1 MAGRTDRIMT
11 PHTGMNAV
19 CIGWIVSWMLAAQ
32 WSSPASARP
41 GFGREWKHHLVTII
55 GIMLIFGVGAPNDWF
70 GRRLWP
76 VNDAAG
82 WALVALAAA
91 GFAFTWWARIHLGK
105 LWSATVQR
113 KADHRV
119 VDTGPYG
126 IVRHPIY
133 TGVILAM
140 IAVSVQRASVLA
152 IAGTVVMT
160 AGWWIKA
167 RLEERFL
174 REQLGPAAYDAY
186 AARVPMLVPFI

>member
-1 MAGRTDRIMT
+1 MLVMMT
-11 PHTGMNAV
+11 PFSAMNWTCLA
-19 CIGWIVSWMLAAQ
+19 WIVSWMLAAR

-41 GFGREWKHHLVTII
+41 GFGREWKHHFVTMI
-55 GIMLIFGVGAPNDWF
+55 GIVLLFAVSAPTEWY

-76 VNDAAG
+76 VSDVLG
-82 WALVALAAA
+82 WALVGVAIA
-91 GFAFTWWARIHLGK
+91 GFAFTWWARLHLGR

-119 VDTGPYG
+119 VDTGPYA

-133 TGVILAM
+133 TGVIVAM
-140 IAVSVQRASVLA
+140 AAVTAQRATVFALA
-152 IAGTVVMT
+152 GMTIMT

-174 REQLGPAAYDAY
+174 REQLGLAAYDAY
-186 AARVPMLVPFI
+186 ATRVPMLVPFIG

>member
-1 MAGRTDRIMT
+1 MAL
-11 PHTGMNAV
+11 V
-19 CIGWIVSWMLAAQ
+19 CIAWIVSWILASR

-41 GFGREWKHHLVTII
+41 GFGREWKHHVVTII
-55 GIMLIFGVGAPNDWF
+55 GIMLIFGLRAPNEWY

-76 VNDAAG
+76 VNDMAA
-82 WALVALAAA
+82 WVLVAVAVG
-91 GFAFTWWARIHLGK
+91 GFAFTWWARVHLGK

-133 TGVILAM
+133 TGVIIAM
-140 IAVSVQRASVLA
+140 IAVSVQRASILA
-152 IAGTVVMT
+152 LAGTVVMT

-174 REQLGPAAYDAY
+174 REQLGRAAYDAY
-186 AARVPMLVPFI
+186 AARVPMLVPFM